1 VSGSGA
7 APLARVLVVDDTAMN
22 RDLMTRRV
30 VREGYAAE
38 VAANGREALE
48 RLRAEPFDLVLLD
61 VQMPEMDGPALLT
74 VLRDDAALAHVPV
87 IVISAVEDQQLV
99 VRCIELGAVDY
110 LPRLHDP
117 VLLRARMRAALDR
130 KRLFDTEQRYTQSLA
145 HELEIGRQVQ
155 RHFLPAD
162 LPTPPGVDLDAVLEP
177 ARQVSG
183 DFYDAFP
190 VSNDLGVFF
199 VVADVCDKG
208 VGAALFMALFRSLIR
223 ASADPVS
230 GGAARITG
238 ARRSAVAQ
246 ALLSAT
252 PAQLLSRVAGFTNDY
267 IARVHD
273 RANMFATAFLGH
285 LDLTSGQVNYLN
297 AGHEPA
303 FLLDPGGGV
312 RDLGPTGPALGLMPD
327 AEFPTDAVTLA
338 AGQLLLV
345 HTDGVADAR
354 DPDGERFGP
363 ERLRSAVAGGA
374 ATASGLH
381 RRVLEALNA
390 FTRGEPRADDV
401 TLLTVR
407 WAG

>member
-1 VSGSGA
+1 MTA
-7 APLARVLVVDDTAMN
+7 RAPSPARVLVVDDTPMN
-22 RDLMTRRV
+22 RDLLTRRV
-30 VREGYAAE
+30 TREGHAVE

-61 VQMPEMDGPALLT
+61 VQMPVMDGPALLA
-74 VLRDDAALAHVPV
+74 VLREDAVLSHVPV
-87 IVISAVEDQQLV
+87 IVISAVDDQKLV

-110 LPRLHDP
+110 LPKLHDP

-130 KRLFDTEQRYTQSLA
+130 KRLYDSEQRYAQSLA
-145 HELEIGRQVQ
+145 HELEIGREVQ

-162 LPTPPGVDLDAVLEP
+162 LPSPPGVDLDAVLQP

-190 VSNDLGVFF
+190 VSSGRGIFF

-246 ALLSAT
+246 ALLGAT
-252 PAQLLSRVAGFTNDY
+252 PGQLLSRVAGFTNDY

-273 RANMFATAFLGH
+273 RASMFATAFLGH
-285 LDLTSGQVNYLN
+285 LDLASGRVDYLN
-297 AGHEPA
+297 AGHVPA
-303 FLLDPGGGV
+303 LL
-312 RDLGPTGPALGLMPD
+312 LGADGAVAELEPTGPALGLMPD
-327 AEFPTDAVTLA
+327 VEFGTAAAQLA
-338 AGQLLLV
+338 AEQCLMV
-345 HTDGVADAR
+345 PTDGVEEAR
-354 DPDGERFGP
+354 DPAGGVFGA
-363 ERLRSAVAGGA
+363 ERLRHAVSGGGETA
-374 ATASGLH
+374 ADL
-381 RRVLEALNA
+381 RRRLLEALDA
-390 FTRGEPRADDV
+390 FTGGAPRTDDV

-407 WAG
+407 WMG